1 MRGATGILVPENPAG
16 VSARQ
21 RILSAAAR
29 LYAVRGYAG
38 TSMRAVADAAQVTKP
53 LVYYH
58 FGSKQH
64 LFATL
69 LREAIGACRDLAQEV
84 QAQDMTAH
92 QRLASIV
99 GSQFAQARRAPEVV
113 AFAHEVLTMPGY
125 LPLGFDY
132 KSEGRALFEAYVT
145 LVQDGQRRGEFRDLD
160 ARAVVVAIMA
170 TVSMYVAAVLS
181 GELKEIPAQAEDT
194 VLEIVTRGVM
204 A

>member
-1 MRGATGILVPENPAG
+1 MRGTTRNLVPDSPAG

-21 RILSAAAR
+21 RILQAAAR

-38 TSMRAVADAAQVTKP
+38 TSMREVADAAQVTKP

-58 FGSKQH
+58 FGSKQQ

-69 LREAIGACRDLAQEV
+69 MREAIDACRTLAHEV
-84 QAQDMTAH
+84 QGREVSARE
-92 QRLASIV
+92 RLASMV
-99 GSQFAQARRAPEVV
+99 SSQFDQARRAPEVV
-113 AFAHEVLTMPGY
+113 AFAHEVMTMPGL

-132 KSEGRALFEAYVT
+132 KSEGRALFETYVQ

-160 ARAVVVAIMA
+160 ARAVVVAILSS
-170 TVSMYVAAVLS
+170 VSMYVAAVLS
-181 GELKEIPAQAEDT
+181 GDLKEIPAGAEGA